1 MKVYRKTD
9 DDTFE
14 RVCGYDDLPLTLSS
28 GTATQLPAGTYYLK
42 EIVPEGN
49 PNQNPGRQPA
59 SPGNTEGK
67 GEAVDDAFYFG
78 PIEGAAGDGSGH
90 IDRNL

>member
-1 MKVYRKTD
+1 MRPYRKTD

-28 GTATQLPAGTYYLK
+28 DGDAAPGGTYYLK
-42 EIVPEGN
+42 ETSRRGQSNHILD
-49 PNQNPGRQPA
+49 PNRHPQEY
-59 SPGNTEGK
+59 EGK
-67 GEAVDDAFYFG
+67 GEAVGDAFYFG
-78 PIEGAAGDGSGH
+78 PIEVPQVTDQS